1 VLLRLSSGDHTLLV
15 TAIAPSGHSTSQ
27 TFLLHVQGDDEDEG

>member
-1 VLLRLSSGDHTLLV
+1 V

-27 TFLLHVQGDDEDEG
+27 TFLLHVEGDDDDD